1 MAFSHPILESG
12 LPDKNLELKDTLI
25 LFDRDLGVSIFQNFK
40 GYNDLVDDAEWL
52 LERTSQKS
60 RGFIL
65 RPVRKNGHD
74 GLWVGEYDFRGNQIN
89 RQESLFDPE
98 ASNLYTAIKNYALR
112 KVSEKRLIDKLD
124 IENLRKTLKSSIVG
138 DFRFYACPS
147 ERFYHSCVQVDRIY
161 AELVKKYGKG
171 VKVHYFEVAKEIEK
185 ANPCD
190 DVVVCPLMTPNLFER
205 VLNLNNALRIRKLG
219 EIRFTGSDNVEI
231 L

>member
-1 MAFSHPILESG
+1 MAFPHSILESG
-12 LPDKNLELKDTLI
+12 LPDKNLELKDTMI

-65 RPVRKNGHD
+65 RPIRKNGHD
-74 GLWVGEYDFRGNQIN
+74 GLWVGEYDFSGNQIN
-89 RQESLFDPE
+89 RQESLFNPE
-98 ASNLYTAIKNYALR
+98 ASSLCSAIKNYALH
-112 KVSEKRLIDKLD
+112 KVSEKRLLEKLG
-124 IENLRKTLKSSIVG
+124 IENLRRTLRNSIVR

-147 ERFYHSCVQVDRIY
+147 ERFYRSCVQVDKIY

-185 ANPCD
+185 ANPCE
-190 DVVVCPLMTPNLFER
+190 DVVVCPLMAPNLFER

-219 EIRFTGSDNVEI
+219 EIRFTGPDNVEI

>member
-1 MAFSHPILESG
+1 
-12 LPDKNLELKDTLI
+12 LPDKNLELKDTMI

-65 RPVRKNGHD
+65 RPVRKDGRD
-74 GLWVGEYDFRGNQIN
+74 GLWIGEYDFRGNQIN

-98 ASNLYTAIKNYALR
+98 ASTLCTAIKNFALR
-112 KVSEKRLIDKLD
+112 KVSEKRLLEKLS
-124 IENLRKTLKSSIVG
+124 IENLRKTLKSNIVRG
-138 DFRFYACPS
+138 FRFYACPF
-147 ERFYHSCVQVDRIY
+147 ERFYRSCVQVDRIY
-161 AELVKKYGKG
+161 AELVMKYGKG
-171 VKVHYFEVAKEIEK
+171 VKVHYFKIAKEIEK
-185 ANPCD
+185 ANPCE

-219 EIRFTGSDNVEI
+219 EIKFTGSDNVEI

>member
-1 MAFSHPILESG
+1 M
-12 LPDKNLELKDTLI
+12 I

-65 RPVRKNGHD
+65 RPVRKDSRD
-74 GLWVGEYDFRGNQIN
+74 GLWIGEYDHRGNQVN

-98 ASNLYTAIKNYALR
+98 SQDLCSSIKNYVLH
-112 KVSEKRLIDKLD
+112 KISEKRLLERLS
-124 IENLRKTLKSSIVG
+124 IENLRKTLKSNIVQ
-138 DFRFYACPS
+138 DFRFYACPAD
-147 ERFYHSCVQVDRIY
+147 RFYHSCVQVDKIY

-171 VKVHYFEVAKEIEK
+171 VKVHYFEVVREIEK
-185 ANPCD
+185 AKPCE
-190 DVVVCPLMTPNLFER
+190 DVVVCPLMVPNLFER

-219 EIRFTGSDNVEI
+219 EIRFTDSDNVEI